1 MILAILQFDLLIPT
15 GPHASLKDKRRV
27 VKSIKDRLHREHM
40 VSVAEVAHQDTLN
53 LARLALVFVGS
64 DGRRAGE
71 ILDSITSKLRS
82 LAGHAGAQLGDTS
95 RQIIH
100 ASQLEGLAEADSG
113 DTGEAG
119 QVDEDLAREMLRRFD
134 EPGDVGTGDGAANG
148 G

>member
-40 VSVAEVAHQDTLN
+40 VSVAEVAHQDALN

-71 ILDSITSKLRS
+71 ILDSITSKLRTLS
-82 LAGHAGAQLGDTS
+82 GHAGAQLGDTS

-100 ASQLEGLAEADSG
+100 ASQLEGLAEADSSDTG
-113 DTGEAG
+113 DTDHG
-119 QVDEDLAREMLRRFD
+119 DEDLAREMLRRFD
-134 EPGDVGTGDGAANG
+134 EPGDEETSDGVPHG

>member
-1 MILAILQFDLLIPT
+1 MILAVLQFDLLIPT

-40 VSVAEVAHQDTLN
+40 VSVAEVAHQEALN
-53 LARLALVFVGS
+53 VARLALVFVAN

-71 ILDSITSKLRS
+71 ILDSITSKLRA

-100 ASQLEGLAEADSG
+100 ASQLEGLANTEG
-113 DTGEAG
+113 DGESDAG
-119 QVDEDLAREMLRRFD
+119 QSEQDLAREMLRHFD
-134 EPGDVGTGDGAANG
+134 EPGDDKASDGPRGAL
-148 G
+148 